1 MQTDTNIIHQRKAI
15 LIVED
20 SPTQAETLKYSLE
33 KRGNRVAV
41 ATNGFEAMDYLET
54 HEAEMVISDIV
65 MPGMDGYELCSKI
78 KSDQKYRSMPVI
90 LLTSLTDPHNI
101 IEGLNCSADNF
112 ILKPYDEEYLLSQ
125 VEYIRSNHVLRD
137 HERSQFEVKIFFG
150 GQLHSITS
158 DRLQILDLL
167 MSTYEN
173 AVHKNYELE
182 RVRQE
187 LSDLNARLEQLVK
200 DRTADLTAEIAIRK
214 RTEEELIAAKQRAEE
229 SNHLKTTLLANMSHE
244 FRTPMNGIL
253 GFSNI
258 LESQV
263 HDPDLRTYVGHIRRS
278 GMRLLTTLNSIMDY
292 SQLESG
298 SMKVYLKDV
307 DLSSLLRTLVP
318 RFETYVLEKKIQL
331 NFHPSANPVAGLD
344 HDLVVKA
351 ISNLIDNA
359 IKFTSRGS
367 VNIDLNIRYLEANKP
382 WAVIRISDTG
392 IGITPDK
399 LSLIFEEFRQGSE
412 GYSRSYEGTGLGLT
426 ISNKI
431 VALMNGKIEVES
443 TLGMGSV
450 FTVYFPANQVAEEI
464 KSTPYKEISRK
475 EKVSD
480 KLNLLLVEDNPANQ
494 MLVDVYINRKYNL
507 DIVADGHSSIDMASR
522 KQYDAIL
529 MDINLGS
536 GIDGLEAANEI
547 RKLPGYAETPVVA
560 LTGYTESSEKE
571 RILNGGCSH
580 YLSKPFSKEGLLGI
594 INEIFEPGQVA
605 IS

>member
-1 MQTDTNIIHQRKAI
+1 MQTDINNIHQRKAI

-20 SPTQAETLKYSLE
+20 SPTQAEKLKYSLE
-33 KRGNRVAV
+33 KRGNHVAV
-41 ATNGFEAMDYLET
+41 ATNGFEAIAYLED
-54 HEAEMVISDIV
+54 HDVEMVISDIV
-65 MPGMDGYELCSKI
+65 MPGMNGYELCSRI

-90 LLTSLTDPHNI
+90 LLTSLTDPQNI

-125 VEYIRSNHVLRD
+125 VEYIRSNHALRD

-182 RVRQE
+182 QVRQE

-258 LESQV
+258 LETQV
-263 HDPDLRTYVGHIRRS
+263 QDPDLRTYIGHIRRS

-292 SQLESG
+292 SQLDSG
-298 SMKVYLKDV
+298 SMKVYIKDV
-307 DLSSLLRTLVP
+307 DLSSLLQSLVP
-318 RFETYVLEKKIQL
+318 HFETCAHEKKIQFYL
-331 NFHPSANPVAGLD
+331 HLSANPVAGLD

-351 ISNLIDNA
+351 IANLIDNA
-359 IKFTSRGS
+359 IKFTSQGS
-367 VNIDLNIRYLEANKP
+367 VTISLSIMHLEDNNP
-382 WAVIRISDTG
+382 WAVIKISDTG

-399 LSLIFEEFRQGSE
+399 LTVIFEEFRQGSE

-426 ISNKI
+426 ISSRI

-443 TLGMGSV
+443 TLGRGSV
-450 FTVYFPANQVAEEI
+450 FTVYFPANQFADEI
-464 KSTPYKEISRK
+464 MNKRPKAMSRK
-475 EKVSD
+475 EKSSD
-480 KLNLLLVEDNPANQ
+480 KLDLLLVEDNPANQ
-494 MLVDVYINRKYNL
+494 MLVDVYINKKYNL
-507 DIVADGHSSIDMASR
+507 DTVADGQSSIDMASR

-536 GIDGLEAANEI
+536 GIDGLEATNEI
-547 RKLPGYAETPVVA
+547 RKLPGYDHTPVIA

-594 INEIFEPGQVA
+594 IDEIFEPGQTA
-605 IS
+605 TS